1 MESQV
6 TEAIT
11 EAATDPALQKSFDLK
26 VFLSYEVGGFTIG
39 NILAALV
46 VLIIGLLVKKILDRL
61 IDKILNKAG
70 TNAKVSKLIQKV
82 ADVLIVFI
90 IIMITASTLGIN
102 TGSIIALAAVF
113 SLGIVLALNDILSN
127 LAGGIEII
135 ASKIFRIDDF
145 IEVGGVSGSVIVMN
159 LTHTRIKTPDNQIIS
174 VPNKEISSKTV
185 INYNTNPT
193 RRNPIAVTASYDSP
207 TELVVKALI
216 ESAAEEPAVLKD
228 PAPFVYI
235 TDYKESAIEY
245 TLYFWTPS
253 NDWWQPKMRI
263 NTRIREKFA
272 KYGVEMTYGHVN
284 VHMVE

>member
-11 EAATDPALQKSFDLK
+11 EVAADPALQKSFDLK
-26 VFLSYEVGGFTIG
+26 VFLSYEIGGFTIG
-39 NILAALV
+39 KILAALV
-46 VLIIGLLVKKILDRL
+46 VLIIGLLIRKILDKL
-61 IDKILNKAG
+61 IEKILNKAE
-70 TNAKVSKLIQKV
+70 TNTKVSKLIQKV

-90 IIMITASTLGIN
+90 IIMIAASTLGIN

-145 IEVGGVSGSVIVMN
+145 IEVGGVSGSVIGMN

-193 RRNPIAVTASYDSP
+193 RRNPITITASYDSP
-207 TELVVKALI
+207 TELVIKALI
-216 ESAAEEPAVLKD
+216 ESATEEPAVLKE

-235 TDYKESAIEY
+235 TDYKESSIEY

-253 NDWWQPKMRI
+253 NDWWAPKLCI

-272 KYGVEMTYGHVN
+272 KYGVEMTYGHIN